1 METTAKKMR
10 IEDYFKTHDISFVAE
25 DAVFID
31 MTSGDETRGKK
42 AIGEML
48 NFIYHVAFDA
58 HAEVTHTVVTE
69 KHALLEARFNGKH
82 IGEFAG
88 VPATGKKVSV
98 PLCVSY
104 DLNSDGLI
112 QAARIYMLTDVM
124 KQQLAGN

>member
-1 METTAKKMR
+1 METIAKKLRM
-10 IEDYFKTHDISFVAE
+10 EDYFKTHDISFVAE

-48 NFIYHVAFDA
+48 NYIYHVAFDA
-58 HAEVTHTVVTE
+58 HAEVTHTLVTD
-69 KHALLEARFNGKH
+69 KHALLEARFSGKH

-88 VPATGKKVSV
+88 VKPTGKTISV

-112 QAARIYMLTDVM
+112 QTARIYLLTDVL
-124 KQQLAGN
+124 KQQLAGK